1 MSEGVNPA
9 SEIKAKMRAARVAAL
24 ASLTPVGAGGGNAR
38 REARAAQTL
47 FINQRMAAEHSR

>member
-24 ASLTPVGAGGGNAR
+24 ASLTPVEAAQRIADDAAERAGATPGAR
-38 REARAAQTL
+38 RAR
-47 FINQRMAAEHSR
+47 RKPCS